1 MGYEICPLVWALCKY
16 VMIFGMD
23 IFRLYIYICRPT
35 IECRIFG
42 VTITKLCIR
51 MHPIIPYSSDNKALT
66 LCTVLNA
73 SKACHISIVFEGSL
87 LRLYFKRRECN
98 NELFIPHLD
107 EFCVWHLPYSFC
119 FIYLTH
125 VDLFH
130 LASGIHIHTCLS
142 PAQRS
147 WNRSV
152 LKSVCPSVHPST
164 DTTQLPLSRV
174 QSFSNRGQTW

>member
-1 MGYEICPLVWALCKY
+1 MYQNAPYLPLFKRWLA
-16 VMIFGMD
+16 
-23 IFRLYIYICRPT
+23 IY
-35 IECRIFG
+35 
-42 VTITKLCIR
+42 
-51 MHPIIPYSSDNKALT
+51 DNKALT

-73 SKACHISIVFEGSL
+73 SKACHISIVFERSL
-87 LRLYFKRRECN
+87 LCLYFERRECN

-147 WNRSV
+147 WNGSI
-152 LKSVCPSVHPST
+152 LKSVLLSTRPWTQPRYRSPGCNSSPIAVKLGRGVPWVRISAEFVHVRPCS
-164 DTTQLPLSRV
+164 
-174 QSFSNRGQTW
+174 